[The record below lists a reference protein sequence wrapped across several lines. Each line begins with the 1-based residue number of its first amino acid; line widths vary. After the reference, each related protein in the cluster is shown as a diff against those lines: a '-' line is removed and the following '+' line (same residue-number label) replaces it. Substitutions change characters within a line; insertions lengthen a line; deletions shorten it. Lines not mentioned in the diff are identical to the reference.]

1 MIVSNFTNGFPG
13 ALQGLD
19 RLARSAAPAQKESS
33 VSSFSELLGS
43 SERPD
48 SLVPSLRDSRLQ
60 SRGGKVASGTS
71 STADTKF
78 GGQSSQSVDPS
89 PVNAPTPERSG
100 SSSALDDR
108 PPVFRD
114 PRLDDPDELALEA
127 AAIALAA
134 SLLAKQQESAPV
146 SVQTE
151 ELGGYLG
158 SDQGGG
164 KAGNSTYSEEV
175 QAGASAPLALPIDEA
190 APLAQ
195 LQGTAEPVSAADLT
209 PATLSGLH
217 KAGDAQS
224 VQAQAPTRPGAA
236 PKFLS
241 AVVLNA
247 TEQQAAALAEKG
259 AEFVP
264 AQKGVHTL
272 GSDGGAAVVI
282 PVTRADANRG
292 AQQIVE
298 PAVTHGQQARDSAPL
313 SEQSGAKA
321 ISDAEL
327 LSSPNLSNPAA
338 AFFAAQAPQPETQST
353 GQSAGL
359 EPVGGDDV
367 EQSLI
372 PSLLSDA
379 DVDARAPRSL
389 QLEAQGEG
397 ANGSSRQSK
406 APAAPA
412 TDGFQQSL
420 DALVQE
426 GSELG
431 TFGAQ
436 EEVVHSEASPAL
448 ERTEESS
455 TPVTARVQDSSA
467 FSAPSADFS
476 TMPIASS
483 LAADSSKHGPAT
495 VSRPTVLPPVQTRSS
510 ELFNVVQNAL
520 ERARSEN
527 PSHLAVE
534 VTLDDGS
541 SFGLEVRMGASGL
554 QASFRSESQPLLK
567 VLESNWAGFLAKET
581 AESKVVS
588 AAFEGRSGFGEF
600 SNNGSSA
607 GERRQQFED
616 NSAAA
621 LLGAR
626 DGKSSSTFA
635 SVAEAE
641 KKASSPEGGMAVYA

>member
-1 MIVSNFTNGFPG
+1 MIVSNFTNGFPS

-19 RLARSAAPAQKESS
+19 LLSRSAAPAPKEST

-43 SERPD
+43 SDRPD
-48 SLVPSLRDSRLQ
+48 SLVPASKASRPQ
-60 SRGGKVASGTS
+60 SGGAKGASGS
-71 STADTKF
+71 DRTAETKDVGPAF
-78 GGQSSQSVDPS
+78 QPIGTS
-89 PVNAPTPERSG
+89 PVSAPTPERSG
-100 SSSALDDR
+100 ATSALDDR

-146 SVQTE
+146 PVQIE

-158 SDQGGG
+158 SGLGGG
-164 KAGNSTYSEEV
+164 KADDSTYSEEV
-175 QAGASAPLALPIDEA
+175 QDGEPAPLALPVDEA
-190 APLAQ
+190 SPLAQ
-195 LQGTAEPVSAADLT
+195 LQGTAEPVSAAELT
-209 PATLSGLH
+209 SAPLSGLH
-217 KAGDAQS
+217 KDGDAQS
-224 VQAQAPTRPGAA
+224 AQAQVPTRPGAA

-264 AQKGVHTL
+264 TQKGVHSL
-272 GSDGGAAVVI
+272 GPDGGAAVVI
-282 PVTRADANRG
+282 PVTLADANLG

-298 PAVTHGQQARDSAPL
+298 PAVTLGQQARDSEAL
-313 SEQSGAKA
+313 SEQSGTQA

-327 LSSPNLSNPAA
+327 LSSPSLLNPAA
-338 AFFAAQAPQPETQST
+338 AFFAAQAPQPKTQST

-359 EPVGGDDV
+359 EPVGGDDAG
-367 EQSLI
+367 QSLI
-372 PSLLSDA
+372 PSVLS
-379 DVDARAPRSL
+379 DVDAGAPRSL
-389 QLEAQGEG
+389 QLEAEGGG
-397 ANGSSRQSK
+397 ANGDSRQSN

-412 TDGFQQSL
+412 TDRFQQSL
-420 DALVQE
+420 DELVQE

-436 EEVVHSEASPAL
+436 AEDVHSEASPAL

-455 TPVTARVQDSSA
+455 TPVTARVQDSSSS
-467 FSAPSADFS
+467 FAPSADFLS
-476 TMPIASS
+476 TPVASSS
-483 LAADSSKHGPAT
+483 LAADSSKLGHAT

-541 SFGLEVRMGASGL
+541 SFGLEVRMGTSGL

-567 VLESNWAGFLAKET
+567 ALESNWAGFLAKET

-626 DGKSSSTFA
+626 DGKSPSPVVLA
-635 SVAEAE
+635 GEVE